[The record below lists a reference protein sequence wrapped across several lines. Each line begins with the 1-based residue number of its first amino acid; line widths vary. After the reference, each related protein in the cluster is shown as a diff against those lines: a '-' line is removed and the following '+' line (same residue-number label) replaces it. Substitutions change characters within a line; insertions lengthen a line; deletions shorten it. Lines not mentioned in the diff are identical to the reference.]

1 MTDLNVVLKPLTKN
15 EGSTLDTAID
25 ASVKKVLSA
34 EAAKEANEAMKKLFE
49 KRFEG
54 KIPSNRKWEQYFLNS
69 PSQNCLDSIHV
80 NVFNWGRDIYCERLS
95 PDYEA
100 IRAVCDDGEI
110 DSRKTKHKFLWL
122 NKKETYKK
130 NKLVFTEKELT
141 KGGWQSL
148 CNTEFSKYCKECITG
163 RRTPKVTKTDKE
175 KFEMKLSSLFR
186 AINADNFEG
195 NAVECNN
202 LLNRFRSLG
211 FTFKSE

>member
-25 ASVKKVLSA
+25 AAVKKVLSA

-122 NKKETYKK
+122 DKKKTYAN
-130 NKLVFTEKELT
+130 NKLTFTEKELT

-148 CNTEFSKYCKECITG
+148 CNTEFNKYGKECITG

-175 KFEMKLSSLFR
+175 KFELKLSSLFR
-186 AINADNFEG
+186 AINADNFD
-195 NAVECNN
+195 C
-202 LLNRFRSLG
+202 LLYTSPSPRDAHETRMPS
-211 FTFKSE
+211 SA

>member
-1 MTDLNVVLKPLTKN
+1 MTDLTTVLKPLTKN
-15 EGSTLDTAID
+15 EGTTLDTAID
-25 ASVKKVLSA
+25 ASVKKVFSA
-34 EAAKEANEAMKKLFE
+34 EASKTANEAMKALFE
-49 KRFEG
+49 KRFKG

-69 PSQNCLDSIHV
+69 PSNNLLDSIHV
-80 NVFNWGRDIYCERLS
+80 DVFNWGRDIYCERLS

-100 IRAVCDDGEI
+100 IRAVCDDGDM

-122 NKKETYKK
+122 NKDETYAN
-130 NKLVFTEKELT
+130 NKLTFTIRELT

-148 CNTEFSKYCKECITG
+148 CNTEFGKYGKECITG
-163 RRTPKVTKTDKE
+163 RRSPKVVKTEKE

-186 AINADNFEG
+186 AVNADNFEG

-202 LLNRFRSLG
+202 LLNKFRALG

>member
-1 MTDLNVVLKPLTKN
+1 MTDLKNVLKPLSEE
-15 EGSTLDTAID
+15 EGSTLDTAIG
-25 ASVKKVLSA
+25 ASVKKVFSA
-34 EAAKEANEAMKKLFE
+34 EEAKQANEKMKELFDA
-49 KRFEG
+49 RFKG

-69 PSQNCLDSIHV
+69 PSNNLLDSIHV
-80 NVFNWGRDIYCERLS
+80 NVFNWGRDMFCVRLS

-100 IRAVCDDGEI
+100 IRAVCDDGEM

-122 NKKETYKK
+122 DKKETYAN
-130 NKLVFTEKELT
+130 NKITFTEKELT

-148 CNTEFSKYCKECITG
+148 CNTEFNKYGKECITG

-195 NAVECNN
+195 NAVECNA
-202 LLNRFRSLG
+202 LLNKFRALG